1 MRGMPRLTFGGSEGG
16 ELWVEVPWTTKENLR
31 IMRGLAQSIKQPALE
46 RDSWQSENSQS
57 QF

>member
-1 MRGMPRLTFGGSEGG
+1 MPRLTFGGSEGG

-46 RDSWQSENSQS
+46 RDSWQSETSQS